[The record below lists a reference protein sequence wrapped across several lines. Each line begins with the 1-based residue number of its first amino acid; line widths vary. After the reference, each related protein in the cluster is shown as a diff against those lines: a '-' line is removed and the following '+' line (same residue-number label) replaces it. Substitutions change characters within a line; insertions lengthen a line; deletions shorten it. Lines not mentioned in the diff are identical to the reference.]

1 MNLQPT
7 LIVGL
12 GELLWDLL
20 PDGKKMGGAP
30 ANFAYHASQ
39 LGYEAWAISAVGADA
54 LGDELLAR
62 LDDVGLNHHIP
73 RLAHP
78 TGTVQVELDNGI
90 PRYEICEDVAWDY
103 IAWDAQLAEMAPRT
117 RCAVFGSLAQR
128 GACSR
133 ATIRQYLSL
142 MPSEGSLK
150 IFDIN
155 LRQNYYS
162 QDIIEESLKLCNVLK
177 INDDEILVLQEM
189 HSLQGQSML
198 ESCHH
203 YLQAYDLSYLI
214 LTCGKRGSYI
224 ISKGAADE
232 PSFVP
237 TPDSPVADTVGAG
250 DSFTASL
257 ASALL
262 SGRMSVMEAHQFATD
277 VATFVCSE
285 HGAMPLLPEE
295 FKRQLVS

>member
-1 MNLQPT
+1 MTPRPT

-12 GELLWDLL
+12 GELLWDIL
-20 PDGKKMGGAP
+20 PEGKKMGGAP

-39 LGYEAWAISAVGADA
+39 LGYESWVVSAVGADA

-62 LDDVGLNHHIP
+62 LNDVSLNHHIP
-73 RLAHP
+73 RLSHP
-78 TGTVQVELDNGI
+78 TGTVQVELENGI

-103 IAWDAQLAEMAPRT
+103 ITWDAQLAEMAPRT

-128 GACSR
+128 SACSR
-133 ATIRQYLSL
+133 ESIRRFLSL
-142 MPSEGSLK
+142 MPEQDSLR

-155 LRQNYYS
+155 LRQSYYS
-162 QDIIEESLKLCNVLK
+162 KEIIEESLRLCNVLK

-189 HSLQGQSML
+189 HDLQGQSML
-198 ESCHH
+198 ESCQH

-224 ISKGAADE
+224 LSKAASEE

-262 SGRMSVMEAHQFATD
+262 SAKMSLREAHQFATD

-285 HGAMPLLPEE
+285 HGAMPLLPDE
-295 FKRQLVS
+295 FKSALR